1 MKKLFLV
8 ITLLSATLSAQQRV
22 SIAIY
27 QDAKFLTIGDEKR
40 GYEAGT
46 ADLVFRFNMQGKQQ
60 KYGYMIVSPEFE
72 YADIEGIYK
81 RYSANVGYV
90 FNQLVVPRTEV
101 GSTIGYGFIDRWG
114 KSMFSFSVSGFI
126 NYKITDRFKLSLMAQ
141 FTERKDLAWAYGK
154 NDIRF
159 SGLVGLGIN
168 L

>member
-40 GYEAGT
+40 GYKAGT
-46 ADLVFRFNMQGKQQ
+46 ADLVFRLNMQGKQQ

-141 FTERKDLAWAYGK
+141 FTERKDLAWAYGE